1 MRSVWRSSAGG
12 PSKAFRPRV
21 GAGGGGGGWGGGGS
35 PFPAG
40 REFLGTRHAREG
52 AAGRGPEARPPPQD
66 LVGAE
71 PDQALVLEG
80 DAAAEGGEIAEDR
93 LEKGRLARP
102 VGPDHADDG
111 AGRDLERHALEDLE
125 PAVARAELSDL
136 EHQASAGS
144 RRRPRSASI
153 TAGSRRIVSGAP
165 SAILSPWSMT
175 TSLSQ
180 SSITNAM
187 SCSMTRK

>member
-1 MRSVWRSSAGG
+1 MHGHV
-12 PSKAFRPRV
+12 
-21 GAGGGGGGWGGGGS
+21 
-35 PFPAG
+35 
-40 REFLGTRHAREG
+40 REE
-52 AAGRGPEARPPPQD
+52 AAGLGHEARPEPQD

-93 LEKGRLARP
+93 LEEGRLARP

-165 SAILSPWSMT
+165 SAILSP
-175 TSLSQ
+175 
-180 SSITNAM
+180 
-187 SCSMTRK
+187 